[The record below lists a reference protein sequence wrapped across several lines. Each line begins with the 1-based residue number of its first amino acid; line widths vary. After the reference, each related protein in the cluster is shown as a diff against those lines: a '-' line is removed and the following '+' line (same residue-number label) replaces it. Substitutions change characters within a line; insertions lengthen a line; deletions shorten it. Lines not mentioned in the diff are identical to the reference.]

1 MLDKQVCNNIKMV
14 LFDVDGVMTDGS
26 IYINQDGEFFK
37 SFNVKDGLAIEL
49 LRSYSIL
56 VGVISGKSSSALY
69 ARCQQL
75 GFDEII
81 TGCKNKLPALI
92 DICSKY
98 NIKPDQIAFLGD
110 DVLDIPIF
118 EKVGLS
124 AAPIDA
130 HSLAIDSADWIS
142 SLEGGKGMVRDFVD
156 QLLMIQLNKPLKE
169 VYQPLLNK
177 IRLDDVAKM
186 EQ

>member
-1 MLDKQVCNNIKMV
+1 MLDNQVCKNIKMV
-14 LFDVDGVMTDGS
+14 LLDVDGVMTDGS

-49 LRSYSIL
+49 LRSHNIFT
-56 VGVISGKSSSALY
+56 GVISGKASSALN

-81 TGCKNKLPALI
+81 TGCKNKLPALMN
-92 DICSKY
+92 ICSKY
-98 NIKPDQIAFLGD
+98 EITSDQIAFLGD

-118 EKVGLS
+118 EKVGL
-124 AAPIDA
+124 AVAPIDA
-130 HSLAIDSADWIS
+130 HSLAIDSADWVS
-142 SLEGGKGMVRDFVD
+142 SLEGGKGMVREFVD
-156 QLLMIQLNKPLKE
+156 LLLVTQLDKPLKE
-169 VYQPLLNK
+169 VYQPLLEK
-177 IRLDDVAKM
+177 IRLDDVATM

>member
-1 MLDKQVCNNIKMV
+1 MLDKMVCNNIKMV
-14 LFDVDGVMTDGS
+14 LLDVDGVMTDGS

-49 LRSYSIL
+49 LRSHGVL
-56 VGVISGKSSSALY
+56 VGVISGKASSALDT
-69 ARCQQL
+69 RCQQL

-92 DICSKY
+92 NICSKY
-98 NIKPDQIAFLGD
+98 EITSDQIAFLGD

-118 EKVGLS
+118 EKVGL
-124 AAPIDA
+124 AVAPIDA
-130 HSLAIDSADWIS
+130 HSLAIDSADWVS
-142 SLEGGKGMVRDFVD
+142 SLEGGKGMVREFVD
-156 QLLMIQLNKPLKE
+156 LLLVTQLDKPLKE
-169 VYQPLLNK
+169 VYEPLLNK
-177 IRLDDVAKM
+177 IRLDDVATM

>member
-1 MLDKQVCNNIKMV
+1 MLDKKVCKNIKMV
-14 LFDVDGVMTDGS
+14 LLDVDGVMTDGS

-37 SFNVKDGLAIEL
+37 SFNVKDGLAVEL
-49 LRSYSIL
+49 LRSHNIL
-56 VGVISGKSSSALY
+56 VGIISGKASAALDT
-69 ARCQQL
+69 RCQQL

-98 NIKPDQIAFLGD
+98 KITSEQISFLGD

-130 HSLAIDSADWIS
+130 HKLAIDSADWVS
-142 SLEGGKGMVRDFVD
+142 SLKGGEGMVREFVD
-156 QLLMIQLNKPLKE
+156 LLLVTQLDKPLKE
-169 VYQPLLNK
+169 VYEPLLNK
-177 IRLDDVAKM
+177 IRLDDVATM

>member
-1 MLDKQVCNNIKMV
+1 MLDKQLCKNIKMV
-14 LFDVDGVMTDGS
+14 LLDVDGVMTDGS

-49 LRSYSIL
+49 LRSQNIL
-56 VGVISGKSSSALY
+56 VGVISGKASEALDT
-69 ARCQQL
+69 RCQQL

-92 DICSKY
+92 NICSKY
-98 NIKPDQIAFLGD
+98 EITSDQIAFLGD

-130 HSLAIDSADWIS
+130 HSLAIDNADWVS
-142 SLEGGKGMVRDFVD
+142 SLEGGKGMVREFVD
-156 QLLMIQLNKPLKE
+156 LLLVTRLDKPLKE
-169 VYQPLLNK
+169 IYQPLLNK

>member
-1 MLDKQVCNNIKMV
+1 MLHKQVCNNIKMV
-14 LFDVDGVMTDGS
+14 LLDVDGVMTDGS

-49 LRSYSIL
+49 LRSHNIL
-56 VGVISGKSSSALY
+56 AGVISGKASLSLDT
-69 ARCQQL
+69 RCQQL

-98 NIKPDQIAFLGD
+98 EITSDQIAFLGD

-118 EKVGLS
+118 EKVGL
-124 AAPIDA
+124 AVAPIDA
-130 HSLAIDSADWIS
+130 HSLAIDSADWVS
-142 SLEGGKGMVRDFVD
+142 SLEGGKGMVREFVD
-156 QLLMIQLNKPLKE
+156 LLLVTRLDKSLKE
-169 VYQPLLNK
+169 IYQPLLNK
-177 IRLDDVAKM
+177 IRLDNVATM

>member
-1 MLDKQVCNNIKMV
+1 MLDKQVCNSIKMV
-14 LFDVDGVMTDGS
+14 MLDVDGVMTDGS

-49 LRSYSIL
+49 LHIHNIH
-56 VGVISGKSSSALY
+56 VGVISGKASSALNT
-69 ARCQQL
+69 RCQQL

-81 TGCKNKLPALI
+81 TGCKNKLPALV

-98 NIKPDQIAFLGD
+98 EITLDEVAFLGD
-110 DVLDIPIF
+110 DVLDVPIF

-130 HSLAIDSADWIS
+130 HSLAIDSADWVS
-142 SLEGGKGMVRDFVD
+142 SLEGGKGMVREFVD
-156 QLLMIQLNKPLKE
+156 LLLATQLDEPLSNI
-169 VYQPLLNK
+169 YRPLLEK
-177 IRLDDVAKM
+177 IRLDDVATV